1 MSAGQN
7 KMQSFLFFLPSRRLL
22 WRSKS
27 VQGERRTK
35 ENAEFFV
42 FLAEPLPLWRS
53 KSVQGE
59 RKANI
64 SAYGP
69 SGRRCSP
76 EAGELRVAVRGM
88 NFCSLER
95 CLAFVSYPLRFARPP
110 TLVGQLHPA
119 CSLAAFANLNP
130 RPVCSHAAFACLN
143 PRPVS
148 SHAAF
153 ADLYISAV
161 CSHAAFSYLQTYSV
175 SLSLRAI
182 RMALLP

>member
-1 MSAGQN
+1 
-7 KMQSFLFFLPSRRLL
+7 MQSFLFFLPSRRLL

-35 ENAEFFV
+35 QNAEFFV
-42 FLAEPLPLWRS
+42 FLAEPPPLWRS

-88 NFCSLER
+88 NFRSFTC

-110 TLVGQLHPA
+110 TLGGQFRPA
-119 CSLAAFANLNP
+119 CSLAAFACLYFHPACLHAAFANLNP
-130 RPVCSHAAFACLN
+130 RPVCSHAAFSCQ
-143 PRPVS
+143 
-148 SHAAF
+148 
-153 ADLYISAV
+153 
-161 CSHAAFSYLQTYSV
+161 QTYSV
-175 SLSLRAI
+175 SLGPRAI
-182 RMALLP
+182 RTALLP

>member
-1 MSAGQN
+1 
-7 KMQSFLFFLPSRRLL
+7 MQSFLFFLPSRRLL

-35 ENAEFFV
+35 ENTEFFV
-42 FLAEPLPLWRS
+42 FPAEPPPLWRS

-59 RKANI
+59 RKVNI

-69 SGRRCSP
+69 SGRRCSH
-76 EAGELRVAVRGM
+76 EAGELRVAVMGM
-88 NFCSLER
+88 NFRSFTC

-110 TLVGQLHPA
+110 TLGGQLHPA
-119 CSLAAFANLNP
+119 CLLAEFACLYSHS
-130 RPVCSHAAFACLN
+130 VCSHAAFVCLN

-148 SHAAF
+148 SP
-153 ADLYISAV
+153 AV
-161 CSHAAFSYLQTYSV
+161 FSYLQTYSV

-182 RMALLP
+182 RTVLLP

>member
-1 MSAGQN
+1 
-7 KMQSFLFFLPSRRLL
+7 MQSFLFFLPSRRLL
-22 WRSKS
+22 WRTKS

-35 ENAEFFV
+35 QNAEFFV

-88 NFCSLER
+88 NFCIWSVVRSFFHTPSASLVPLPKGDSSIRFVRTLRLLAYIPVRSVRTLCSAICKLIPFPSAYGPSGRR
-95 CLAFVSYPLRFARPP
+95 CSPKVGELR
-110 TLVGQLHPA
+110 V
-119 CSLAAFANLNP
+119 
-130 RPVCSHAAFACLN
+130 
-143 PRPVS
+143 
-148 SHAAF
+148 
-153 ADLYISAV
+153 AV
-161 CSHAAFSYLQTYSV
+161 RGMNF
-175 SLSLRAI
+175 
-182 RMALLP
+182 

>member
-1 MSAGQN
+1 
-7 KMQSFLFFLPSRRLL
+7 MQSFLFFLPSRRLL

-35 ENAEFFV
+35 ENTEFFV
-42 FLAEPLPLWRS
+42 FPAEPPPLWRS

-76 EAGELRVAVRGM
+76 KVGELRVAVRGM
-88 NFCSLER
+88 SFRSFTR

-110 TLVGQLHPA
+110 TLGGQLHPA
-119 CSLAAFANLNP
+119 CS
-130 RPVCSHAAFACLN
+130 HAAFAC
-143 PRPVS
+143 S
-148 SHAAF
+148 YSHSVCSLAVF

-161 CSHAAFSYLQTYSV
+161 SSHAAFSCLQISSV

-182 RMALLP
+182 RTALLP

>member
-1 MSAGQN
+1 
-7 KMQSFLFFLPSRRLL
+7 MQSFLFFLPSRRLL

-35 ENAEFFV
+35 QNAEFFV
-42 FLAEPLPLWRS
+42 FLAELPPLWRS

-64 SAYGP
+64 SANGP
-69 SGRRCSP
+69 SGRHCSP

-88 NFCSLER
+88 NFRSFTC

-110 TLVGQLHPA
+110 TLGGQLHPA
-119 CSLAAFANLNP
+119 CLL
-130 RPVCSHAAFACLN
+130 AAFACLY
-143 PRPVS
+143 
-148 SHAAF
+148 SH
-153 ADLYISAV
+153 SV
-161 CSHAAFSYLQTYSV
+161 CSLAAFSYLQTNSV

-182 RMALLP
+182 RTVLLP

>member
-1 MSAGQN
+1 
-7 KMQSFLFFLPSRRLL
+7 MQSFLFFLPSRRLL

-27 VQGERRTK
+27 VQGERRKK

-42 FLAEPLPLWRS
+42 FPAEPLPLWRS

-64 SAYGP
+64 SAYGS

-76 EAGELRVAVRGM
+76 QVGELRVAVRGM
-88 NFCSLER
+88 NFRSLER
-95 CLAFVSYPLRFARPP
+95 CYKFLSYPLRFARPP
-110 TLVGQLHPA
+110 TLGGQFRPA
-119 CSLAAFANLNP
+119 CSLAAFACLYFHP
-130 RPVCSHAAFACLN
+130 ACL
-143 PRPVS
+143 
-148 SHAAF
+148 HAVF

-161 CSHAAFSYLQTYSV
+161 SSYAAFSYQQTYLV

-182 RMALLP
+182 RTALLP